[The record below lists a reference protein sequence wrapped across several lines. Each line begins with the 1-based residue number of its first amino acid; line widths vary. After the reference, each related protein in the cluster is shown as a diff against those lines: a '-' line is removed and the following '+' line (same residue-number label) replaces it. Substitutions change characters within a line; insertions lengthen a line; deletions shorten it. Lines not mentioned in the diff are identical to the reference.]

1 MVPVRQAEGAG
12 NADDGVESSV
22 SHCASSART
31 CRCKGKSL
39 AAGMLRH
46 SALDDIRA
54 SIGRAHLDQGF
65 LRQYPAAQD
74 GLVIFLDL
82 HVVMLI
88 IALTLCK
95 LILRM
100 HPPS

>member
-54 SIGRAHLDQGF
+54 SIRELKFYQET
-65 LRQYPAAQD
+65 
-74 GLVIFLDL
+74 IFKPVEPISTKASFDSIQP
-82 HVVMLI
+82 HKT
-88 IALTLCK
+88 AL
-95 LILRM
+95 
-100 HPPS
+100 